1 MSLGTIGGGELL
13 IGTLPSHYM
22 PADKADFSPSAIG
35 SRLAVTRTVVGLN
48 QVEFAKK
55 AKIAPN
61 TYNQF
66 EQGKKRPSLAN
77 AIRLC
82 DAYDLTLDWIYVGD
96 PSGLRYE
103 MADAIKAIRNARH

>member
-1 MSLGTIGGGELL
+1 MSLVAIGGSDLAVEALL
-13 IGTLPSHYM
+13 RPYM
-22 PADKADFSPSAIG
+22 AAEKTEHSREAIG
-35 SRLAVTRTVVGLN
+35 SRLAVTRSVVGLN

-61 TYNQF
+61 TYNQY
-66 EQGKKRPSLAN
+66 EQGKKRPSLGN
-77 AIRLC
+77 AIKLC
-82 DAYDLTLDWIYVGD
+82 DAFDLTLDWIYVGD